1 MYGDAERR
9 FFLVELRYTRK
20 LWSLE
25 KAVAKNL
32 NVKFRSKFNHGFT
45 KPDSLQCVILKVL

>member
-45 KPDSLQCVILKVL
+45 VSFVVCHSKSFI